1 MLNNNYKVTYVLVSD
16 GSKARIYASDVNKH
30 NLRLINTLSSETARI
45 HSYDLGSKKPH
56 GIFERNRPEAK
67 VDLHAKAKKVFARHI
82 ASLLNNGVIAHEF
95 QKLVLIAPPKF
106 LGSLRS
112 MLTKGAIDLV
122 IKEIKKDLTGSDEQN
137 LKNYIWE

>member
-1 MLNNNYKVTYVLVSD
+1 MLNNNYKVTYILVSD
-16 GSKARIYASDVNKH
+16 GSKARIYASDMNKH
-30 NLRLINTLSSETARI
+30 NLRLINTLSLETARM
-45 HSYDLGSKKPH
+45 HSHDLGSKKPH

-67 VDLHAKAKKVFARHI
+67 VDLHAKAKKDFARHI

-95 QKLVLIAPPKF
+95 QKLILIAPPKF
-106 LGSLRS
+106 LGSLHS
-112 MLTKGAIDLV
+112 MLTKGTIDLV